1 MIVAFNNKTAK
12 IKARS
17 SRFTVV
23 KMADS
28 SVKFNVGV
36 SSDDESMGLVHGSGP
51 YIEGVEVEIWAE
63 ANTGYKF
70 IQWSDGSTEARRTI
84 IVNED
89 I

>member
-1 MIVAFNNKTAK
+1 MIVAFNSKIAKVKT
-12 IKARS
+12 RS

-23 KMADS
+23 KMIDS

-36 SSDDESMGLVHGSGP
+36 SSDDEAMGLVHGSGS
-51 YIEGVEVEIWAE
+51 YRENAEVEIWAE

-70 IQWSDGSTEARRTI
+70 TQWSDGSTEARRTI